1 VRDRFLLRDPE
12 DWDITTDALPED
24 IIHSFSGFKILKTG
38 MKHGTITVFIDASPL
53 EITTHRIDGDYSD
66 RRRPDTVTFTESLKE
81 DLKRRD
87 FTINAIAYHPSG
99 QVHDFFDGEKD
110 IEKKIIRCVG
120 DANVR
125 FSEDA
130 LRILRALRFSAQL
143 GFSIAEETAES
154 IHKNAELLRYVARER
169 IGSEVRKLLL
179 GQNAGQILAGYL
191 DVLNVIIPSFDACN
205 NTWES
210 NAHLV
215 SKAPCDLALR
225 LALLLYPAVKVEA
238 EGEEQVKDKCQNML
252 RALSIDHKT
261 SLAVISLILAMKM
274 EIIPNKIG
282 IKTLLHSIGKETFE
296 RLLAIRKVIDASDD
310 MRQKKLC
317 DAEALY
323 HVILKDNECYSL
335 RQLTING
342 ADLMELGILNG
353 KQIGNMLS
361 ALLQM
366 VIEEKVENDK
376 TALVEAVKTY
386 IKP

>member
-1 VRDRFLLRDPE
+1 
-12 DWDITTDALPED
+12 
-24 IIHSFSGFKILKTG
+24 
-38 MKHGTITVFIDASPL
+38 
-53 EITTHRIDGDYSD
+53 
-66 RRRPDTVTFTESLKE
+66 
-81 DLKRRD
+81 
-87 FTINAIAYHPSG
+87 
-99 QVHDFFDGEKD
+99 
-110 IEKKIIRCVG
+110 
-120 DANVR
+120 
-125 FSEDA
+125 
-130 LRILRALRFSAQL
+130 
-143 GFSIAEETAES
+143 
-154 IHKNAELLRYVARER
+154 
-169 IGSEVRKLLL
+169 
-179 GQNAGQILAGYL
+179 
-191 DVLNVIIPSFDACN
+191 
-205 NTWES
+205 
-210 NAHLV
+210 
-215 SKAPCDLALR
+215 
-225 LALLLYPAVKVEA
+225 
-238 EGEEQVKDKCQNML
+238 ML